1 MASQITQDQII
12 EMNELYLQIGTYA
25 GVSRAMGGRPA
36 PSTVKK
42 YIIPNYTSQRERNH
56 KEISLPSIEDT
67 IEALKKWKYMT
78 SPTEDEREEIKD
90 LWKDMVI

>member
-1 MASQITQDQII
+1 MAKRVTEADII
-12 EMNELYLQIGTYA
+12 QMNEAYLGCKSYS
-25 GVSRAMGGRPA
+25 GVAKATGWSA
-36 PSTVKK
+36 STVKK

-78 SPTEDEREEIKD
+78 SPTDEEREEIKD